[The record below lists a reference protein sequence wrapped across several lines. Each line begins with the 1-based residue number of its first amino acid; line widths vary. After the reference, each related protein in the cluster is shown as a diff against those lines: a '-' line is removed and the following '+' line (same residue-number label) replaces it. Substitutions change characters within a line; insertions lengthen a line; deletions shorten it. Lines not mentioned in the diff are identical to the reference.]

1 MVSSPIAFSSFFSG
15 FLYSSISVILMQGSM
30 GLCVHVYVC
39 VHACMCVCACACM
52 HVIYNVGECGH
63 YISVIHIGL
72 VATVG
77 AAVVTFSFFVSG
89 SPASPSALT
98 LWSFCCKIDQKV
110 HEQRLSK
117 D

>member
-1 MVSSPIAFSSFFSG
+1 MENG
-15 FLYSSISVILMQGSM
+15 FGTSWEDSVV
-30 GLCVHVYVC
+30 CVCWC

>member
-1 MVSSPIAFSSFFSG
+1 M
-15 FLYSSISVILMQGSM
+15 
-30 GLCVHVYVC
+30 HVC
-39 VHACMCVCACACM
+39 VCMCVSAHLHAR
-52 HVIYNVGECGH
+52 VIYSVGVCDH
-63 YISVIHIGL
+63 YTSVIHIGL
-72 VATVG
+72 VATAG

-98 LWSFCCKIDQKV
+98 LGSFCCKIDQKV